1 MVTYLGSL
9 VQLCCGEGGT
19 LQTNIA
25 GMCGKC
31 SQCFRL
37 WDHPGFAPAHS
48 SMCFPGPHCSGC
60 RVLCRTLS
68 KAGPGF
74 CALPRSKL
82 LGFRFSGMPQGHRLG
97 GACVLC
103 PSPVRA
109 AQVTRC
115 LASCDLS
122 PPLSLLLGFL
132 GVQLVHLLRW
142 AMCLFWGADLWLG
155 PSRHMSTIQNP
166 KKSWLA
172 MKPAC
177 SLVEDA
183 SLGLRLPPSSSGCP
197 SLPVSSWGWAGLQ
210 LASSAQSFVL

>member
-1 MVTYLGSL
+1 MILVKIYQEFLWSCCGQCGVSSVSDSSLFQLVLVLKVYRPLQCLVNVNSRFQPAALVTSRAVPSFLLILTSSVCKSLSVWFLPWHKEVKVVTYLGSL

-25 GMCGKC
+25 GVCGKC

-48 SMCFPGPHCSGC
+48 SVCFPGPHCSGC

-97 GACVLC
+97 WACVLC
-103 PSPVRA
+103 PSPVQA

-115 LASCDLS
+115 LAS
-122 PPLSLLLGFL
+122 
-132 GVQLVHLLRW
+132 
-142 AMCLFWGADLWLG
+142 
-155 PSRHMSTIQNP
+155 T
-166 KKSWLA
+166 
-172 MKPAC
+172 
-177 SLVEDA
+177 
-183 SLGLRLPPSSSGCP
+183 
-197 SLPVSSWGWAGLQ
+197 VSKGDCTS
-210 LASSAQSFVL
+210 